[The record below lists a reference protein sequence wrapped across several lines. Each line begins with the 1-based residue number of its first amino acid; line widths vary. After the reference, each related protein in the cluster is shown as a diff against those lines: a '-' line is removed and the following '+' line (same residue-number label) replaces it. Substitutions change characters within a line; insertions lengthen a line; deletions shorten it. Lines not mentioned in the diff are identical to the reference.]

1 MEMDTNILSSLL
13 AESFDESKIF
23 VEENGG
29 HYHIT
34 IVSEKFSGMKSVG
47 RQQLVYNVLAEQIT
61 GGAIHAVVIKTYTY
75 EEWIE
80 NN

>member
-1 MEMDTNILSSLL
+1 MNKDILSNLL
-13 AESFDESKIF
+13 SESFDESKIF

-34 IVSEKFSGMKSVG
+34 VVSEKFSGVKSVG
-47 RQQLVYNVLAEQIT
+47 RQQLVYGALDELIT
-61 GGAIHAVVIKTYTY
+61 SGAIHAVIIKTYTNA
-75 EEWIE
+75 EWEE

>member
-1 MEMDTNILSSLL
+1 MNEDVLLNLLS
-13 AESFDESKIF
+13 ESFGESKIF

-34 IVSEKFSGMKSVG
+34 VVSEKFSGIKSVG
-47 RQQLVYNVLAEQIT
+47 RQQLVYSVLNEQIT
-61 GGAIHAVVIKTYTY
+61 SGAIHAVVIKTYTH
-75 EEWIE
+75 EEWKE